1 MKTTLKLVAVVVA
14 AFGLSH
20 AAQASQIDYW
30 LNIDAN
36 GPGTWTLTASTDAAP
51 GLASYVVNLTGVASG
66 KTSQPKGLNVEG
78 EFGTGFT
85 LGGLALASPNW
96 QAFGGQ
102 NTTDAASVVYG
113 VGNKVLG
120 PDDFGGSISSRDQN
134 NVKLTSIAVPALL
147 YWGTYNPSGASP
159 GYAQGNE
166 GTGAVFNSTDG
177 IQASVPDT
185 INYHVVP
192 VPEPASLLLVGL
204 SIPALAYVIRRRKAA

>member
-20 AAQASQIDYW
+20 AAQASQIFYC

-36 GPGTWTLTASTDAAP
+36 GPGTWTLSAWTDAPA

-66 KTSQPKGLNVEG
+66 KSSQPKGLDVEG

-113 VGNKVLG
+113 VGNQVLG
-120 PDDFGGSISSRDQN
+120 PDAFGGSISSRDQN
-134 NVKLTSIAVPALL
+134 NVKLTEISVPALL
-147 YWGTYNPSGASP
+147 YWGTYDPSGASP
-159 GYAQGNE
+159 GFNPYNA

-177 IQASVPDT
+177 IQASVPDE
-185 INYHVVP
+185 IHFGCL
-192 VPEPASLLLVGL
+192 PEPASLLLVGL
-204 SIPALAYVIRRRKAA
+204 SIPALAYAIRRRKAA